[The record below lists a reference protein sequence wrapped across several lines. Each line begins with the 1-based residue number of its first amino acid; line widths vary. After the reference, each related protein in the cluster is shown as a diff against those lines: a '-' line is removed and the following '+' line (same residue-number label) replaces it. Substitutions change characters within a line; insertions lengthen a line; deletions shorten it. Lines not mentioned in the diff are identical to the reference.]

1 MSTLNVDNINEYTT
15 DGKVNVGHDIK
26 LASGKSVLNSDGKS
40 TGALVLLSTQ
50 TASDDTAIIF
60 DNFVDL
66 TKYSHYKIVFDRL
79 KPSTDNVE
87 FRFKF
92 RSGGASGS
100 NMTGT
105 YNQGG
110 DYVYVDHSNGY
121 GTFGNN
127 SKTDY
132 QVYDN
137 NVGSSTGEAVMGE
150 ATLFPATGDTNK
162 NVTAMTHYNMKQRS
176 DDTMRY
182 IHRATFLENTTAV
195 TGFNFYASSGNV
207 ASGTI
212 RIYGVSI

>member
-1 MSTLNVDNINEYTT
+1 MSQLNVDTLASQTGTT
-15 DGKVNVGHDIK
+15 ISVASGHRLTGAGTGNLIK
-26 LASGKSVLNSDGKS
+26 LAS
-40 TGALVLLSTQ
+40 T
-50 TASDDTAIIF
+50 TASNDTALIF

-66 TKYSHYKIVFDRL
+66 TTYSHYKIVFDRL
-79 KPSTDNVE
+79 KPSSDNVN
-87 FRFKF
+87 FNFKF

-100 NMTGT
+100 NITGT

-127 SKTDY
+127 SISDY

-137 NVGSSTGEAVMGE
+137 NVGSGTGEAVMGE
-150 ATLFPATGDTNK
+150 AMLFPATGDTNQ

-195 TGFNFYASSGNV
+195 TGFNFYASSGNI

-212 RIYGVSI
+212 RIYGVAK